1 MIPYS
6 VKKTISEEGV
16 LLLEGLPYH
25 TGEIVKVF
33 ILPQQEEVNNARV
46 SLKGTVIYYDQPFA
60 PVDVDEWE
68 TLQ

>member
-6 VKKTISEEGV
+6 VKKTISAEGV

-33 ILPQQEEVNNARV
+33 ILPQQDEIKDTRA
-46 SLKGTVIYYDQPFA
+46 SLKGTVIHYDQPFA

-68 TLQ
+68 ALQ